1 MNKTSKIFKKFKSF
15 LAKSKEFFCNLVFPE
30 NIKCAFCNTDIPN
43 FDEVPY
49 CENCAKTL
57 PFNNGHRC
65 EICDLPIGNEAK
77 VCDFCQN
84 QPRTFRRAFC
94 PFVYQDQVRSAI
106 LAYKD
111 SNRRYLAK
119 PFARLIASQILQSA
133 VRVDAVA
140 FVPITKRKLKK
151 RTFNQSQLLAAEI
164 AKILNAPLVDIF
176 EKTRESTDQKNLT
189 YKQRREAVV
198 DLYRLAQTP
207 SENVKIS
214 KNAIFVR
221 KNQEN
226 LQNNAKNLTSFKNS
240 KNFAPENNNQNL
252 ENPAAEKKVDISK
265 NFAAERSS
273 GAENSVAENLAENK
287 NHNNQNF
294 EKVENLLI
302 VDDIITTCA
311 TICACSAL
319 VKNRVQNVYV
329 CAVAREVFRGRNGER
344 DFTPSPNT
352 LPKMADKFS
361 CE

>member
-65 EICDLPIGNEAK
+65 EICDLPIDNEAK

-164 AKILNAPLVDIF
+164 AKILDAPLVDIF

-240 KNFAPENNNQNL
+240 KNFAPENNNQNFGISATEKNAVS
-252 ENPAAEKKVDISK
+252 ENC
-265 NFAAERSS
+265 
-273 GAENSVAENLAENK
+273 VAENCISAENK

-294 EKVENLLI
+294 EKVENILI

-311 TICACSAL
+311 TIGACSAL

-344 DFTPSPNT
+344 DFSPTPNT